1 MRKII
6 FFLTIFL
13 CSTNVSSNLDLRKYF
28 KVDPPPHEDVAKM
41 ARYIV
46 HVSDWAGMAT
56 ISTRQGIL
64 GSPFANIFSVS
75 DGTKKKSTGV
85 PYMYLTDLEMSVKD
99 LKVDN
104 RASITMSLAQT
115 SFCKRHKYD
124 PESPLCAHVVLT
136 GNVEKVAVKN
146 N

>member
-1 MRKII
+1 
-6 FFLTIFL
+6 
-13 CSTNVSSNLDLRKYF
+13 
-28 KVDPPPHEDVAKM
+28 
-41 ARYIV
+41 
-46 HVSDWAGMAT
+46 MAT

-136 GNVEKVAVKN
+136 GNVEKVGRIKSCIFLTCRSHRHSLKSNKRSEIA
-146 N
+146 